1 MKTMKMAA
9 FSGITL
15 LLLLCCSVIS
25 STESRTDCDSL
36 AARGEAFT
44 VPVGHPLK
52 DRVKWMHGSD
62 TIVDRKTL
70 GNGKGYKFVTGSK
83 DDIFSNGTLN
93 LRNVTKANEGEYT
106 PMVFSAEGV
115 SVQTIK
121 SVRLCVFDRAPK
133 PTLKFDCLTSEVKLT
148 CDVGKVKDLKFVW
161 LQDNKELTSQKSQV
175 WKLKLKDVGDH
186 SFSCKVSNRL
196 GSNTSGS
203 VKGLCNGEYYPQDFE
218 KIVEE
223 AGFLLSWRIWL
234 FVVDCSFF
242 SFFPTDFWG
251 IIWICVGGG
260 GGLVLLLIIIV
271 IVCCVRAKRKKRI
284 QKKDEE
290 ELRLRWA
297 NPEQQQQHQC
307 PQHGH
312 PASRR
317 HQHQHQH
324 QDQPQD
330 QPQDQHQDQHQHQQ
344 PQQQKQPAGHTGP
357 RQHRSKQHRPRAPEP
372 PAGHPQPSPR
382 RPAQTSRADVNGDDE
397 KPPPLP
403 QPRSKTPRTRV

>member
-25 STESRTDCDSL
+25 STESRTDCDSP

-52 DRVKWMHGSD
+52 DTDRVKWKHGSD
-62 TIVDRKTL
+62 TIVDRKTI

-83 DDIFSNGTLN
+83 DDIFSNGSLN
-93 LRNVTKANEGEYT
+93 LRNVTKANEGVYT
-106 PMVFSAEGV
+106 PTVFSAEGV
-115 SVQTIK
+115 GVQNIK

-133 PTLKFDCLTSEVKLT
+133 PTLKFDCLTAEVKLT

-186 SFSCKVSNRL
+186 SFSCKVSNGL

-203 VKGLCNGEYYPQDFE
+203 VKGLCN
-218 KIVEE
+218 
-223 AGFLLSWRIWL
+223 A
-234 FVVDCSFF
+234 SFF

-251 IIWICVGGG
+251 ITWICVGGG

-297 NPEQQQQHQC
+297 DPEQQQQHQC

-312 PASRR
+312 PASR
-317 HQHQHQH
+317 HHQH

-330 QPQDQHQDQHQHQQ
+330 QHQDQPQDQHQHQHQHQDQHQHQQ
-344 PQQQKQPAGHTGP
+344 PQQQPAGHTGP